1 MSKKGQVELTS
12 YMTPYIYIY
21 MSQVWFVGLSWNH
34 QIYIFQTRLPMVIKP
49 MTNPPF
55 GSHFFNHYNMP
66 CVNFLTYDT
75 RWDQTLHLLRI
86 QQSFNHPTI
95 TWRGEKHWHP
105 NK

>member
-1 MSKKGQVELTS
+1 MSEKGQVELTS
-12 YMTPYIYIY
+12 YITLYIYIY
-21 MSQVWFVGLSWNH
+21 VTSMICWIVMRSP
-34 QIYIFQTRLPMVIKP
+34 IYIFQTRLPMVIKP

-75 RWDQTLHLLRI
+75 RWDQTLHLLCI

-95 TWRGEKHWHP
+95 T
-105 NK
+105 